1 MKKWT
6 KAELDKNTVRELHQN
21 YGLPVFT
28 SMLLAIRKITER
40 EEIETFFSA
49 QNELSDPFLIKDMD
63 KAVDRIRTAVTSC
76 QKICV
81 YGDYDCDGVTS
92 TAILYSYLESVFADV
107 IYYIPDRN
115 SEGYG
120 MNRTAID
127 RLKAE
132 GVELII
138 TVDNGIAAIDEIDY
152 ANSLGIDVVVTDH
165 HKPLDIL
172 PKAAAVVN
180 PHRTDDTSPFKD
192 YCGAGIALKI
202 AAALENDSFS
212 IMENYSDLAALGTVA
227 DLVSINGENRTI
239 VKAGMFNLENTERI
253 GLNSLM
259 DKAGVS
265 DINSGTIGFRIAPRI
280 NAAGRLGTAYDAVKL
295 FLTEDEELAEK
306 TAERLHQ
313 LNAERQ
319 SIEADIYRQIITQT
333 ENNPSLTYDRVL
345 VLSSKGWNTGVI
357 GIVSSKITE
366 KFGKPSIII
375 SEDGEVCKAS
385 GRSVPGFS
393 LVDAVFA
400 CSEYLEKFGGH
411 PMAVGF
417 SIKKNNIGIFKKAIN
432 DYANRFDRM
441 PLANINLDCYLNPDT
456 LNLDMVRQ
464 LKEFEPFGLGNPKPL
479 FGLNNMK
486 LDRIIPLSEGKHL
499 KLAVS
504 RGKTRLNILKFS
516 TTPDEFPYSEGD
528 ELDFAVNIDINVYQG
543 RESLSFNI
551 NDMRFS
557 GFDTEKA
564 MYEIQDYEQYQK
576 GIIPKHFGADYYPSR
591 SEFAAVYVFLK
602 NNPKPMY
609 SPDSLIGKI
618 GSRSLGAFKLFIILD
633 IMRELHLIDYARD
646 ADRMNINIR
655 DVNGKVD
662 LNASRVYQKLKEDT
676 ENA

>member
-551 NDMRFS
+551 KDMRFS